1 MCHLFHRSTHLMGS
15 KDGQAGGRVLS
26 VWFCRK
32 LIMVRLTVCSSR
44 SGPAGRRP
52 SQASRPW
59 RVTTPPQGPQGVRH
73 TRQSHLQ
80 TTLWR
85 PEWKL
90 LSSRA
95 PGVEPGHRHA
105 SRGRPN
111 GRPHLWARG
120 GGATHKNSSGCPWD
134 ACTCPN
140 FCLQKSLLKKNL
152 ATVFAKSKHSC

>member
-1 MCHLFHRSTHLMGS
+1 MGS

-80 TTLWR
+80 TTLRR

-120 GGATHKNSSGCPWD
+120 GGGGHPQKLIGMPLGCVH
-134 ACTCPN
+134 
-140 FCLQKSLLKKNL
+140 LSKLL
-152 ATVFAKSKHSC
+152 FAEKFT